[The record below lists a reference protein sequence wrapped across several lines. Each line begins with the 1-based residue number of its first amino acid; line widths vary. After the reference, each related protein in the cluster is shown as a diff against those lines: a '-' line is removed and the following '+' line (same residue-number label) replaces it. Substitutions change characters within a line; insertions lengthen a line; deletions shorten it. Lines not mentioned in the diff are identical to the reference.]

1 MQIAPFFLC
10 KIELVMDALRNFLT
24 GRRLIFIGIF
34 LAVPFVFFG
43 TNSFGTVLTDFGR
56 VNGLK
61 VTPYD
66 INIAVSNVDRRLDQI
81 YGEEFSRE
89 LLGDGVYQG
98 YVRQEIVAQKALLS
112 QAIELGLN
120 YSEDDA
126 KRSIMQNTAFQV
138 DGKFDQEIFQATLRS
153 NGIVPKEFIEAVR
166 NDFIV
171 NQFLLSV
178 GNSSYVLDSEIY
190 QLIELLEQKR
200 NIEFFKIDFQKLKD
214 SSDISLS
221 DAQSYF
227 EENSFIFQTPEKKIF
242 QFIRMDQ
249 EDYKSDVEVPENFL
263 NDKYNEY
270 LVQLKQRIE
279 RRISHLMLDI
289 SAFNSRQEA
298 NLTLQTLKE
307 DIQNGSITFEDAVV
321 NNSSDFA
328 TVDLGGDLGFSSGES
343 FPAEFELAIQNM
355 QINEL
360 SNIVDL
366 GDTLHL
372 LKLTEINEEN
382 PLTIDEMEV
391 EFLNDLMDQESLALM
406 NDDRDSIE
414 DLILNNYRLE
424 EIALEMNLAI
434 KETQPIDDIDFS
446 SEDFAFNQFLMG
458 LPENT
463 DYAEVFE
470 TETGFYV
477 ASLKT
482 LIEPQQQE
490 FSEVVETVFDM
501 LKTDF
506 ANDQL
511 SQLSSS
517 YLEALNG
524 DADEIILESGV
535 TRESYNSLGRDSSLL
550 PPDIIEGIFDSKKD
564 TAYTAQSS
572 NNDTYI
578 LVVDDITLPEISEI
592 EALQSNYAEFVE
604 SISLIK
610 LNQVLESEIS
620 NNINDKIKNL
630 NI

>member
-1 MQIAPFFLC
+1 
-10 KIELVMDALRNFLT
+10 MDGLRNFLT

-43 TNSFGTVLTDFGR
+43 TNSFGTVFTDFGK

-66 INIAVSNVDRRLDQI
+66 INIAVSNVDRRLEQI
-81 YGEEFSRE
+81 YGGEFSRE
-89 LLGDGVYQG
+89 LLGDGAYQD

-171 NQFLLSV
+171 NQFLMSV
-178 GNSSYVLDSEIY
+178 GNSSYVLDSEIH

-200 NIEFFKIDFQKLKD
+200 NVEFFKIDFQKLKD

-227 EENSFIFQTPEKKIF
+227 EENSFVFQTPEKKIF

-249 EDYKSDVEVPENFL
+249 EDYKSDVEVPENFV
-263 NDKYNEY
+263 NDQYNEY

-279 RRISHLMLDI
+279 RRISHLMLDV

-307 DIQNGSITFEDAVV
+307 DIQNGSITFEDAVI

-382 PLTIDEMEV
+382 PLTLEEMEV
-391 EFLNDLMDQESLALM
+391 EFLNELMDQESLALL

-458 LPENT
+458 LPENP

-470 TETGFYV
+470 TENGFYV

-524 DADEIILESGV
+524 EIDEIILESGV

-564 TAYTAQSS
+564 TAYAAQSS

>member
-1 MQIAPFFLC
+1 
-10 KIELVMDALRNFLT
+10 MDGLRNFLT

-43 TNSFGTVLTDFGR
+43 TNSFGTVFTDFGK

-66 INIAVSNVDRRLDQI
+66 INIAVSNVDRRLEQI
-81 YGEEFSRE
+81 YGGEFSRE

-171 NQFLLSV
+171 NQFLMSV
-178 GNSSYVLDSEIY
+178 GNSSYVLDSEIH

-200 NIEFFKIDFQKLKD
+200 NVEFFKIDFQKLKD

-227 EENSFIFQTPEKKIF
+227 EENSFVFQTPEKKIF

-249 EDYKSDVEVPENFL
+249 EDYKSDVEVSENFV
-263 NDKYNEY
+263 NDQYNEY

-279 RRISHLMLDI
+279 RRISHLMLDV

-307 DIQNGSITFEDAVV
+307 DIQNGSITFEDAVI

-382 PLTIDEMEV
+382 PLTLEEMEV
-391 EFLNDLMDQESLALM
+391 EFLNELMDQESLALM
-406 NDDRDSIE
+406 NDDRDAIE

-458 LPENT
+458 LPENA

-524 DADEIILESGV
+524 EIDEIILESGV

>member
-1 MQIAPFFLC
+1 
-10 KIELVMDALRNFLT
+10 MDGLRNFLT

-43 TNSFGTVLTDFGR
+43 TNSFGTVFTDFGK

-66 INIAVSNVDRRLDQI
+66 INIAVSNVDRRLEQI
-81 YGEEFSRE
+81 YGGEFSRE

-171 NQFLLSV
+171 NQFLMSV
-178 GNSSYVLDSEIY
+178 GNSSYVLDSEIH

-200 NIEFFKIDFQKLKD
+200 NVEFFKIDFQKLKD

-227 EENSFIFQTPEKKIF
+227 EENSFVFQTPEKKIF

-249 EDYKSDVEVPENFL
+249 EDYKSDVEVPENFV
-263 NDKYNEY
+263 NDQYNEY

-279 RRISHLMLDI
+279 RRISHLMLDV

-307 DIQNGSITFEDAVV
+307 DIQNGSITFEDAVI

-382 PLTIDEMEV
+382 PLTLEEMEI
-391 EFLNDLMDQESLALM
+391 EFLNELMDQESLALM

-424 EIALEMNLAI
+424 EIALEMNLVI
-434 KETQPIDDIDFS
+434 KETPPIDDIDFS

-458 LPENT
+458 LPENP

-470 TETGFYV
+470 TESGFYV

-524 DADEIILESGV
+524 EIDEIILESGV

-564 TAYTAQSS
+564 TAFTAQSS

>member
-1 MQIAPFFLC
+1 
-10 KIELVMDALRNFLT
+10 MDGLRNFLT

-43 TNSFGTVLTDFGR
+43 TNSFGTVFTDFGK

-66 INIAVSNVDRRLDQI
+66 INIAVSNVDRRLEQI
-81 YGEEFSRE
+81 YGGEFSRE
-89 LLGDGVYQG
+89 LLGDGAYQG

-138 DGKFDQEIFQATLRS
+138 DGKFDQEVFQATLRS

-171 NQFLLSV
+171 NQFLMSV
-178 GNSSYVLDSEIY
+178 GNSSYVLDSEIH

-200 NIEFFKIDFQKLKD
+200 NVEFFKIDFQKLKD

-227 EENSFIFQTPEKKIF
+227 EENSFVFQTPEKKIF

-249 EDYKSDVEVPENFL
+249 EDYKSDVEVPENFV
-263 NDKYNEY
+263 NDQYNEY

-279 RRISHLMLDI
+279 RRISHLMLDV

-307 DIQNGSITFEDAVV
+307 DIQNGSITFEDAVI

-382 PLTIDEMEV
+382 PLTLEEMEV
-391 EFLNDLMDQESLALM
+391 EFLNELMDQESLALM

-458 LPENT
+458 LPENP

-470 TETGFYV
+470 TENGFYV

-524 DADEIILESGV
+524 EVDEIILESGV

>member
-1 MQIAPFFLC
+1 
-10 KIELVMDALRNFLT
+10 MDGLRNFLT

-43 TNSFGTVLTDFGR
+43 TNSFGTVFTDFGK

-66 INIAVSNVDRRLDQI
+66 INIAVSNVDRRLEQI
-81 YGEEFSRE
+81 YGGEFSRE
-89 LLGDGVYQG
+89 LLGDGAYQD

-171 NQFLLSV
+171 NQFLMSV
-178 GNSSYVLDSEIY
+178 GNSSYVLDSEIH

-200 NIEFFKIDFQKLKD
+200 NVEFFKIDFQKLKD

-227 EENSFIFQTPEKKIF
+227 EENSFVFQTPEKKIF

-249 EDYKSDVEVPENFL
+249 EDYKSDVEVPENFV
-263 NDKYNEY
+263 NDQYNEY

-279 RRISHLMLDI
+279 RRISHLMLDV

-307 DIQNGSITFEDAVV
+307 DIQNGSITFEDAVI

-382 PLTIDEMEV
+382 PLTLEEMEV
-391 EFLNDLMDQESLALM
+391 EFLNELMDQESLALM

-434 KETQPIDDIDFS
+434 KETPPIDDIDFS

-458 LPENT
+458 LPENA

-470 TETGFYV
+470 TESGFYV

-517 YLEALNG
+517 YLDALNG
-524 DADEIILESGV
+524 EVDEIILESGV

>member
-1 MQIAPFFLC
+1 
-10 KIELVMDALRNFLT
+10 MDGLRNFLT

-43 TNSFGTVLTDFGR
+43 TNSFGTVFTDFGK

-66 INIAVSNVDRRLDQI
+66 INIAVSNVDRRLEQI
-81 YGEEFSRE
+81 YGGEFSRE

-171 NQFLLSV
+171 NQFLMSV
-178 GNSSYVLDSEIY
+178 GNSSYVLDSEIH

-200 NIEFFKIDFQKLKD
+200 NVEFFKIDFQKLKD

-227 EENSFIFQTPEKKIF
+227 EENSFVFQTPEKKIF

-249 EDYKSDVEVPENFL
+249 EDYKSDIEVPENFV
-263 NDKYNEY
+263 NDQYNEY

-279 RRISHLMLDI
+279 RRISHLMLDV

-307 DIQNGSITFEDAVV
+307 DIQNGSITFEDAVI

-382 PLTIDEMEV
+382 PLTLEEMEV
-391 EFLNDLMDQESLALM
+391 EFLNELMDQESLALM
-406 NDDRDSIE
+406 NDDRDAIE

-434 KETQPIDDIDFS
+434 KETPPIDDIDFS

-524 DADEIILESGV
+524 EIDEIILESGV

>member
-1 MQIAPFFLC
+1 
-10 KIELVMDALRNFLT
+10 
-24 GRRLIFIGIF
+24 
-34 LAVPFVFFG
+34 
-43 TNSFGTVLTDFGR
+43 
-56 VNGLK
+56 
-61 VTPYD
+61 
-66 INIAVSNVDRRLDQI
+66 
-81 YGEEFSRE
+81 
-89 LLGDGVYQG
+89 
-98 YVRQEIVAQKALLS
+98 
-112 QAIELGLN
+112 
-120 YSEDDA
+120 
-126 KRSIMQNTAFQV
+126 MQNTAFQV

-171 NQFLLSV
+171 NQFLMSV
-178 GNSSYVLDSEIY
+178 GNSSYVLDSEIH

-200 NIEFFKIDFQKLKD
+200 NVEFFKIDFQKLKD

-227 EENSFIFQTPEKKIF
+227 EENSFVFQTPEKKIF

-249 EDYKSDVEVPENFL
+249 EDYKSDVEVPENFV
-263 NDKYNEY
+263 NDQYNEY

-279 RRISHLMLDI
+279 RRISHLMLDV

-307 DIQNGSITFEDAVV
+307 DIQNGSITFEDAVI

-382 PLTIDEMEV
+382 PLTLEEMEV
-391 EFLNDLMDQESLALM
+391 EFLNETMDQESLALL

-458 LPENT
+458 LPENP

-470 TETGFYV
+470 TENGFYV

-524 DADEIILESGV
+524 EVDEIILESGV

>member
-1 MQIAPFFLC
+1 
-10 KIELVMDALRNFLT
+10 MDGLRNFLT

-43 TNSFGTVLTDFGR
+43 TNSFGTVFTDFGK

-66 INIAVSNVDRRLDQI
+66 INIAVSNVDRRLEQI
-81 YGEEFSRE
+81 YGGEFSRE
-89 LLGDGVYQG
+89 LLGDGAYQD

-112 QAIELGLN
+112 QAIKLGLN

-171 NQFLLSV
+171 NQFLMSV
-178 GNSSYVLDSEIY
+178 GNSSYVLDSEIH

-200 NIEFFKIDFQKLKD
+200 NVEFFKIDFQKLKD

-227 EENSFIFQTPEKKIF
+227 EENSFVFQTPEKKIF

-249 EDYKSDVEVPENFL
+249 EDYKSDVEVPENFV
-263 NDKYNEY
+263 NDQYNEY

-279 RRISHLMLDI
+279 RRISHLMLDV

-307 DIQNGSITFEDAVV
+307 DIQNGSITFEDAVI

-382 PLTIDEMEV
+382 PLTLEEMEV
-391 EFLNDLMDQESLALM
+391 EFLNELMDQESLALL

-458 LPENT
+458 LPENP

-470 TETGFYV
+470 TENGFYV

-524 DADEIILESGV
+524 EVDEIILESGV

>member
-1 MQIAPFFLC
+1 
-10 KIELVMDALRNFLT
+10 MDGLRNFLT

-43 TNSFGTVLTDFGR
+43 TNSFGTVFTDFGK

-66 INIAVSNVDRRLDQI
+66 INIAVSNVDRRLEQI
-81 YGEEFSRE
+81 YGGEFSRE
-89 LLGDGVYQG
+89 LLGDGAYQG

-171 NQFLLSV
+171 NQFLMSV
-178 GNSSYVLDSEIY
+178 GNSSYVLDSEIH

-200 NIEFFKIDFQKLKD
+200 NVEFFKIDFQKLKD

-227 EENSFIFQTPEKKIF
+227 EENSFVFQTPEKKIF

-249 EDYKSDVEVPENFL
+249 EDYKSDVEVPENFV
-263 NDKYNEY
+263 NDQYNEY

-279 RRISHLMLDI
+279 RRISHLMLDV

-307 DIQNGSITFEDAVV
+307 DIQNGSITFEDAVI

-382 PLTIDEMEV
+382 PLTLEEMEI
-391 EFLNDLMDQESLALM
+391 EFLNELMDQESLALM

-424 EIALEMNLAI
+424 EIALEMNLVI
-434 KETQPIDDIDFS
+434 KETPPIDDIDFS

-458 LPENT
+458 LPENP

-470 TETGFYV
+470 TESGFYV

-524 DADEIILESGV
+524 EIDEIILESGV

>member
-1 MQIAPFFLC
+1 
-10 KIELVMDALRNFLT
+10 MDGLRNFLT

-43 TNSFGTVLTDFGR
+43 TNSFGTVFTDFGK

-66 INIAVSNVDRRLDQI
+66 INIAVSNVDRRLEQI
-81 YGEEFSRE
+81 YGGEFSRE
-89 LLGDGVYQG
+89 LLGDGAYQD

-171 NQFLLSV
+171 NQFLMSV
-178 GNSSYVLDSEIY
+178 GNSSYVLDSEIH

-200 NIEFFKIDFQKLKD
+200 NVEFFKIDFQKLKD

-227 EENSFIFQTPEKKIF
+227 EENSFVFQTPEKKIF

-249 EDYKSDVEVPENFL
+249 EDYKSDVEVPENFV
-263 NDKYNEY
+263 NDQYNEY

-279 RRISHLMLDI
+279 RRISHLMLDV

-307 DIQNGSITFEDAVV
+307 DIQNGSITFEDAVI

-382 PLTIDEMEV
+382 PLTLEEMEV
-391 EFLNDLMDQESLALM
+391 EFLNELMDQESLALL

-458 LPENT
+458 LPENA

-470 TETGFYV
+470 TESGFYV

-524 DADEIILESGV
+524 EIDEIILESGV

>member
-1 MQIAPFFLC
+1 
-10 KIELVMDALRNFLT
+10 MDGLRNFLT

-43 TNSFGTVLTDFGR
+43 TNSFGTVFTDFGK

-66 INIAVSNVDRRLDQI
+66 INIAVSNVDRRLEQI
-81 YGEEFSRE
+81 YGGEFSRE
-89 LLGDGVYQG
+89 LLGDGAYQD

-171 NQFLLSV
+171 NQFLMSV
-178 GNSSYVLDSEIY
+178 GNSSYVLDSEIH

-200 NIEFFKIDFQKLKD
+200 NVEFFKIDFQKLKD

-227 EENSFIFQTPEKKIF
+227 EENSFVFQTPEKKIF

-249 EDYKSDVEVPENFL
+249 EDYKSDVEVPENFV
-263 NDKYNEY
+263 NDQYNEY

-279 RRISHLMLDI
+279 RRISHLMLDV

-307 DIQNGSITFEDAVV
+307 DIQNGSITFEDAVI

-382 PLTIDEMEV
+382 PLTLEEMEV
-391 EFLNDLMDQESLALM
+391 EFLNELMDQESLALM

-458 LPENT
+458 LPENA

-517 YLEALNG
+517 YLDALNG
-524 DADEIILESGV
+524 EVDEIILESGV

>member
-1 MQIAPFFLC
+1 
-10 KIELVMDALRNFLT
+10 MDGLRNFLT

-43 TNSFGTVLTDFGR
+43 TNSFGTVFTDFGK

-66 INIAVSNVDRRLDQI
+66 INIAVSNVDRRLEQI
-81 YGEEFSRE
+81 YGGEFSRE
-89 LLGDGVYQG
+89 LLGDGAYQG

-171 NQFLLSV
+171 NQFLMSV
-178 GNSSYVLDSEIY
+178 GNSSYVLDSEIH

-200 NIEFFKIDFQKLKD
+200 NVDFFKIDFQKLKD

-227 EENSFIFQTPEKKIF
+227 EENSFVFQTPEKKIF

-249 EDYKSDVEVPENFL
+249 ENYKSDVEVPENFV
-263 NDKYNEY
+263 NDQYNEY

-279 RRISHLMLDI
+279 RRISHLMLDV

-307 DIQNGSITFEDAVV
+307 DIQNGSITFEDAVI

-382 PLTIDEMEV
+382 PLTLEEMEV
-391 EFLNDLMDQESLALM
+391 EFLNELMDQESLALL

-458 LPENT
+458 LPENP

-470 TETGFYV
+470 TENGFYV

-524 DADEIILESGV
+524 EVDEIILESGV

>member
-1 MQIAPFFLC
+1 
-10 KIELVMDALRNFLT
+10 MDGLRNFLT

-43 TNSFGTVLTDFGR
+43 TNSFGTVFTDFGK

-66 INIAVSNVDRRLDQI
+66 INIAVSNVDRRLEQI
-81 YGEEFSRE
+81 YGGEFSRE

-171 NQFLLSV
+171 NQFLMSV
-178 GNSSYVLDSEIY
+178 GNSSYVLDSEIN

-200 NIEFFKIDFQKLKD
+200 NVEFFKIDFQKLKD

-227 EENSFIFQTPEKKIF
+227 EENSFVFQTPEKKIF

-249 EDYKSDVEVPENFL
+249 EDYKSDVEVPENFV
-263 NDKYNEY
+263 NDQYNEY

-279 RRISHLMLDI
+279 RRISHLMLDV

-307 DIQNGSITFEDAVV
+307 DIQNGSITFEDAVI

-382 PLTIDEMEV
+382 PLTLEEMEV
-391 EFLNDLMDQESLALM
+391 EFLNELMDQESLALM

-424 EIALEMNLAI
+424 EIALEMSLAI
-434 KETQPIDDIDFS
+434 KETPPIDDIDFS

-458 LPENT
+458 LPENA

-517 YLEALNG
+517 YLDALNG
-524 DADEIILESGV
+524 EVDEIILESGV

>member
-1 MQIAPFFLC
+1 
-10 KIELVMDALRNFLT
+10 MDGLRNFLT

-43 TNSFGTVLTDFGR
+43 TNSFGTVFTDFGK

-66 INIAVSNVDRRLDQI
+66 INIAVSNVDRRLEQI
-81 YGEEFSRE
+81 YGGEFSRE

-171 NQFLLSV
+171 NQFLMSV
-178 GNSSYVLDSEIY
+178 GNSSYVLDSEIH

-200 NIEFFKIDFQKLKD
+200 NVEFFKIDFQKLKD

-227 EENSFIFQTPEKKIF
+227 EENSFVFQTPEKKIF

-249 EDYKSDVEVPENFL
+249 EDYKSDVEVPENFV
-263 NDKYNEY
+263 NDQYNEY

-279 RRISHLMLDI
+279 RRISHLMLDV

-307 DIQNGSITFEDAVV
+307 DIQNGSITFEDAVI

-382 PLTIDEMEV
+382 PLTLEEMEV
-391 EFLNDLMDQESLALM
+391 EFLNELMDQESLALM
-406 NDDRDSIE
+406 HDDRDAIE

-434 KETQPIDDIDFS
+434 KETPPIDDIDFS

-490 FSEVVETVFDM
+490 FSEVAETVFDM

-517 YLEALNG
+517 YLDALNG
-524 DADEIILESGV
+524 EVDEIILESGV

-564 TAYTAQSS
+564 TAYAAQSS

>member
-1 MQIAPFFLC
+1 
-10 KIELVMDALRNFLT
+10 MDGLRNFLT

-43 TNSFGTVLTDFGR
+43 TNSFGTVFTDFGK

-66 INIAVSNVDRRLDQI
+66 INIAVSNVDRRLEQI
-81 YGEEFSRE
+81 YGGEFSRE
-89 LLGDGVYQG
+89 LLGDGAYQG

-171 NQFLLSV
+171 NQFLMSV
-178 GNSSYVLDSEIY
+178 GNSSYVLDSEIH

-200 NIEFFKIDFQKLKD
+200 NVEFFKIDFQKLKD

-227 EENSFIFQTPEKKIF
+227 EENSFVFQTPEKKIF

-249 EDYKSDVEVPENFL
+249 EDYKSDVEVPENFV
-263 NDKYNEY
+263 NDQYNEY

-279 RRISHLMLDI
+279 RRISHLMLDV

-307 DIQNGSITFEDAVV
+307 DIQNGSITFEDAVI

-382 PLTIDEMEV
+382 PLTLEEMEV
-391 EFLNDLMDQESLALM
+391 EFLNELMDQESLALM

-434 KETQPIDDIDFS
+434 KETQPINDIDFS

-458 LPENT
+458 LPENA

-470 TETGFYV
+470 TESGFYV

-524 DADEIILESGV
+524 EIDEIILESGV